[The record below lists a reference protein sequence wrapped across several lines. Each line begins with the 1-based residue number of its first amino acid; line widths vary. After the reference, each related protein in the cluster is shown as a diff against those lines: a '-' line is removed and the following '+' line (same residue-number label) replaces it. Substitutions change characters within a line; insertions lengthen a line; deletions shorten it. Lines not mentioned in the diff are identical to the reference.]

1 MRMPKPFLIWD
12 FDGTLYDSYPQ
23 MAEALRVALRD
34 FSVAAD
40 PAEIYALQKVTLYH
54 ACTVYAQQHGLSVE
68 SLLAAYRKRHAAMG
82 VPPLMPG
89 AAACLRACAA
99 LGCRQALF
107 THRDR
112 SALEALARDGLAPL
126 FTDAVLRTDG
136 FADKPA
142 PDAILYLM
150 RKNGNAAQDTWMIGD
165 RALDLQAGRNAGV
178 HTALFDPDGFFPC
191 MQADLHLLT
200 LADLPQRLSAL
211 PGLSVP
217 RGPNLGV

>member
-1 MRMPKPFLIWD
+1 MRMPTPFLIWD

-23 MAEALRVALRD
+23 MAEALCLTLRD
-34 FSVAAD
+34 FSVTAD

-54 ACTVYAQQHGLSVE
+54 ACTVYAQRHGLSVE
-68 SLLAAYRKRHAAMG
+68 PLLAAYRKRHAAMAG
-82 VPPLMPG
+82 PPPMPG

-126 FTDAVLRTDG
+126 FADAVLRTDG

-142 PDAILYLM
+142 PDAILHLM
-150 RKNGNAAQDTWMIGD
+150 RKHGFAARDTWMIGD
-165 RALDLQAGRNAGV
+165 RALDLQAGRNACV
-178 HTALFDPDGFFPC
+178 HTALFDPDGFFPVL
-191 MQADLHLLT
+191 QADLRLQT
-200 LADLPQRLSAL
+200 LADLPRHLSAL
-211 PGLSVP
+211 PEF
-217 RGPNLGV
+217 